1 MYHRSLLAVLC
12 ALVAAADVVSNN
24 TMYLRNVASMCV
36 SMNARQLL
44 QRFLGT
50 AKGTGQLTLA
60 AGQVPRGALWLLSAA
75 SHGPA

>member
-1 MYHRSLLAVLC
+1 
-12 ALVAAADVVSNN
+12 
-24 TMYLRNVASMCV
+24 MYLRNVASMCV

-50 AKGTGQLTLA
+50 AKDTGQLTLA